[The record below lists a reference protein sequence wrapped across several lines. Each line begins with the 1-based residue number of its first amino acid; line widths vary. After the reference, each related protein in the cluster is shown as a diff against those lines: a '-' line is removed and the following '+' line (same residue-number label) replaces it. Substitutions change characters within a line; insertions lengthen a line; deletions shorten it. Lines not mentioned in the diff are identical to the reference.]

1 MSGSKIEFADIP
13 YEHIEKI
20 RDLEKELGDVCLLAV
35 KKAESI
41 YVLEAKV
48 SPNHWEFVHKVYPEI
63 KALRSYYD
71 NLENA
76 KAAKVAL
83 KNLLKSK
90 KYELVK
96 RPIRLRKATD
106 EIR

>member
-1 MSGSKIEFADIP
+1 MSRSKMEFADIP
-13 YEHIEKI
+13 HEHVEKI
-20 RDLEKELGDVCLLAV
+20 KELEKELGDVCLLAV

-48 SPNHWEFVHKVYPEI
+48 SPNRWESVHKVYPKIET
-63 KALRSYYD
+63 LRSYYD

-90 KYELVK
+90 KYEFVK
-96 RPIRLRKATD
+96 RPIRLRKLTD
-106 EIR
+106 NT